1 MKAEK
6 AISMVTMRE
15 MTLLLSPGI
24 LKKAINTIRSR
35 TGTIARISV
44 IIVSL
49 SYVCITKLTGVLTV
63 RPVVFYDFIS
73 KSTEIFISEV

>member
-1 MKAEK
+1 
-6 AISMVTMRE
+6 MVTMRE